1 MAWLNETMWTDLFL
15 ENRDYLLEELDRM
28 IGYLG
33 EYRDALEQG
42 NGDRLCT
49 LLAEG
54 RICKEKVDADEK
66 DADCG
71 PPGPGISNRDPA
83 WPAGSG
89 GGALSGAAPRARKLA
104 VVTDSNVLPLYLERT
119 ADSLKRAG
127 FQVLC
132 CSVPAGEA
140 AKCPEQLVLLW
151 EKMMAFGMTRTDG
164 VAALG
169 GGVVGDLAGFAAA
182 TLLRGV
188 DFIQIPTTL
197 LAQVDSSVGGKV
209 AIDLQAGKNLAG
221 AFWQPKGVLIDPDCL
236 NTLSD
241 RAFSDGMAE
250 VIKYG
255 CIREREFFELLDR
268 CGSRAGVMDYIE
280 QVICTC
286 CDLKRQVVLQDERDT
301 GLRMTLN
308 FGHTIGHAFELAGH
322 YETWTHGQ
330 GVAAGMNWA
339 AQLGVGLGITPPEVV
354 EQIRSIL
361 NKFGLPQDIPC
372 PWETM
377 TEAVGLD
384 KKRTGD
390 SITLIL
396 LERLGQAVPRRM
408 KKDQLLELLE
418 PMCGR

>member
-1 MAWLNETMWTDLFL
+1 M
-15 ENRDYLLEELDRM
+15 
-28 IGYLG
+28 
-33 EYRDALEQG
+33 
-42 NGDRLCT
+42 
-49 LLAEG
+49 
-54 RICKEKVDADEK
+54 
-66 DADCG
+66 
-71 PPGPGISNRDPA
+71 
-83 WPAGSG
+83 
-89 GGALSGAAPRARKLA
+89 
-104 VVTDSNVLPLYLERT
+104 
-119 ADSLKRAG
+119 
-127 FQVLC
+127 
-132 CSVPAGEA
+132 
-140 AKCPEQLVLLW
+140 
-151 EKMMAFGMTRTDG
+151 
-164 VAALG
+164 
-169 GGVVGDLAGFAAA
+169 
-182 TLLRGV
+182 
-188 DFIQIPTTL
+188 
-197 LAQVDSSVGGKV
+197 GGKV

-255 CIREREFFELLDR
+255 CIRDREFFELLDR
-268 CGSRAGVMDYIE
+268 CGSRAGVMDHIE

-330 GVAAGMNWA
+330 GVAAGMHWV